1 MRLIS
6 IPANPVPDEAATAML
21 QTPDGVLL
29 RYARWA
35 PPPGRKGTVCLFQGR
50 AEFIE
55 KYFEVVRDLR
65 ARGFAVATFD
75 WRGQGLSQRQLYDRY
90 RGHVA
95 SFSDYAIDL
104 ETFMKEVVLPDCPPP
119 LFALAHSMGAAVL
132 IQAASKGHRWFDRMV
147 LTAPMLRLARR
158 RMLGMAPGLARILR
172 SVGRGT
178 AYVPGGNATVLSLQP
193 FSGNPA
199 TSDPVRYARTVAV
212 LETEPTLGLGSPTI
226 GWCDAAF
233 RVMAQMRPASFAARI
248 RQPILVVASGSDDL
262 VSTAAIEAFAIH
274 LRAGAHVVV
283 PGARHEIMMERDQ
296 YRAQF
301 WAAFDAFVPGTALY
315 GSLGR
320 LD

>member
-226 GWCDAAF
+226 AWIGAAYRAMTDF
-233 RVMAQMRPASFAARI
+233 ADPAFAAHI
-248 RQPILVVASGSDDL
+248 RQPLLLIAAGQDVI
-262 VSTAAIEAFAIH
+262 VSTPAIEQFAIR
-274 LRAGAHVVV
+274 LRAGAHLII
-283 PGARHEIMMERDQ
+283 PGARHETLMEQDR

-301 WAAFDAFVPGTALY
+301 WAAFDAFVPGSSTQ
-315 GSLGR
+315 R
-320 LD
+320 